1 MSKKEKKPDKY
12 DEKVKIDIP
21 AGWGFDDTLKAIVD
35 SKPDVKEKAVPK
47 SAKKTS

>member
-21 AGWGFDDTLKAIVD
+21 AGWGFDDALRAVVD
-35 SKPDVKEKAVPK
+35 AKPDGKEKPVPK
-47 SAKKTS
+47 RAKKSS